1 MVKETSKPTDP
12 TFELFCRHP
21 DYAGTR
27 VDFSE
32 FAKGAPDVVPNN
44 GANKWLGGF
53 RGRPMLAAELA
64 PALNLDIGHCKPRH
78 MARRL
83 MSFRGF
89 WRMLDQ
95 LERDG
100 LASVDSL
107 ADLSTY
113 HGTQWL
119 RWKHQPTASDYAT
132 VRGILETARELAEM
146 EPLAWMT
153 RRRTKQ
159 KLGDVA
165 TPEQAHRVY
174 LALKRRVYEVYDRWR
189 DADLLAQYGRNLLDI
204 PSSDR
209 IPPSRVSAA
218 DLHATYRA
226 LIARTGNPMPS
237 CQALI
242 EAMGYSASQKNGSP
256 RQLGDVFFK
265 AKVGIRELW
274 QGLYPDLLTVQHFFY
289 LFLIQTGWNVQVA
302 LDLDVSG
309 PGWAVNIGDPS
320 AEIYRISSFKVR
332 SRTWQRTISRGKPTH
347 SPYQLIKRLTERTAL
362 LRKAAVAGTV
372 GCVVPTIAQ
381 RSPWLHCGYTQE
393 PAIHALDDK
402 SYLRQHRER
411 ETYLRRLAKEI
422 NQAAAHDPEQAN
434 QVEPREG
441 GTSPVLVPNDM
452 RASDFRDIFIG
463 NEFLQSGYNLVI
475 AKLAAGHTSM
485 ASVRR
490 YLFTRAWRRH
500 GEGSVR
506 RLMDHLWG
514 EIEVHRVCDPA
525 MLRALC
531 DRGVVTDEQR
541 ERWARG
547 KDKTYLGMG
556 CVSPRHPPKHID
568 PTHAAGK
575 ICRNQQRCTLCE
587 HGILMPDSLP
597 DLCKRLAE
605 LEVLRAQMSLSV
617 WKRAESLQVERDVL
631 IQTLAQFD
639 TVSVEEQVRFWEVE
653 IKQGRHDILEW
664 DGVHEI

>member
-1 MVKETSKPTDP
+1 MVEATGKATGPTM
-12 TFELFCRHP
+12 ELFCRHP
-21 DYAGTR
+21 DYAGTKI
-27 VDFSE
+27 DFSE
-32 FAKGAPDVVPNN
+32 FAKGAPDVVLNN
-44 GANKWLGGF
+44 GVNKWLGGF

-64 PALNLDIGHCKPRH
+64 PALDLDIGHCKPRH
-78 MARRL
+78 MSRRL
-83 MSFRGF
+83 VSFRGF

-107 ADLSTY
+107 VDLSTY

-119 RWKHQPTASDYAT
+119 RWKHPPTASDYAT
-132 VRGILETARELAEM
+132 VRGILETARELAGL

-153 RRRTKQ
+153 RRSSKQ
-159 KLGDVA
+159 KIGDVA

-174 LALKRRVYEVYDRWR
+174 LALKRRVYDVYGQWR
-189 DADLLAQYGRNLLDI
+189 DADLLAKHGRNLLDV
-204 PSSDR
+204 PSSER
-209 IPPSRVSAA
+209 IPPSWVSVA

-237 CQALI
+237 CQELI

-256 RQLGDVFFK
+256 RPLSDVFFK

-274 QGLYPDLLTVQHFFY
+274 QGLYPDLSTVQHFFY

-302 LDLDVSG
+302 LDLDVSN
-309 PGWAVNIGDPS
+309 PAWAIKIGDPNS
-320 AEIYRISSFKVR
+320 DIYRISSFKVR
-332 SRTWQRTISRGKPTH
+332 SGTWQRTISRGKPTH
-347 SPYQLIKRLTERTAL
+347 SPYRLIMRLTERSAP
-362 LRKAAVAGTV
+362 LRKAAVTGV
-372 GCVVPTIAQ
+372 VDCVVPTIAQ
-381 RSPWLHCGYTQE
+381 RSPWLHFGGSRESSLCV
-393 PAIHALDDK
+393 LDDK
-402 SYLRQHRER
+402 SYLRQHRES
-411 ETYLRRLAKEI
+411 ESYLRHLAKEI
-422 NQAAAHDPEQAN
+422 NQAAARDLEPAN
-434 QVEPREG
+434 EAKPREG
-441 GTSPVLVPNDM
+441 GASPVLVPDDM
-452 RASDFRDIFIG
+452 KASDFRDIFIG

-475 AKLAAGHTSM
+475 AKLAAGHASM

-514 EIEVHRVCDPA
+514 EIEVHRICDPA

-556 CVSPRHPPKHID
+556 CANPLNPPKHID
-568 PTHAAGK
+568 PTHAAGE

-587 HGILMPDSLP
+587 HGIVMPESLP

-605 LEVLRAQMSLSV
+605 LDVLRAQMSLSV
-617 WKRAESLQVERDVL
+617 WNRAESLQAERDVL
-631 IQTLAQFD
+631 IRTLAQFD
-639 TVSVEEQVRFWEVE
+639 AVSVEEQVRFWRAE
-653 IKQGRHDILEW
+653 IKQGRHDVLEW